1 MREKNISVLVELT
14 YMEKQGEGLLQ
25 RWGEAGGGGTRG
37 SSQARKQLRCSE
49 SFQVKERVMLARERG
64 AAAKASGRLE

>member
-1 MREKNISVLVELT
+1 
-14 YMEKQGEGLLQ
+14 MEKQGEGLLQ
-25 RWGEAGGGGTRG
+25 WWGEVEGGGTKG

-49 SFQVKERVMLARERG
+49 AFQVKERMMLARERG